1 MDEGVPYNSST
12 FSLILSSAIAFFCVL
27 IVILGGLVSV
37 ATFAVMFASV
47 LAIIYN
53 RFNNKLKEMTG
64 YISKDGVYVDYNY
77 FDGWYQWLRLAYLGV
92 GILFPLLIL
101 DFLGIFIGIGIIFGF
116 FGGLTVA
123 NLIRM
128 IRLRAWAAG
137 TGIRVFKKVETFR
150 EGKAILIKTS
160 FYGRHD

>member
-1 MDEGVPYNSST
+1 MDEGVPYNSSF
-12 FSLILSSAIAFFCVL
+12 FSIILSSIIAFFCVI
-27 IVILGGLVSV
+27 IVILGGFVSV
-37 ATFAVMFASV
+37 VTFAVVFVSI

-53 RFNNKLKEMTG
+53 RFNNKSKEMIG
-64 YISKDGVYVDYNY
+64 YISKNGVYVDYNY
-77 FDGWYQWLRLAYLGV
+77 FDGWYQALRLAYLGAA
-92 GILFPLLIL
+92 ILFPLLIL

-128 IRLRAWAAG
+128 IRLRAWTAD

-150 EGKAILIKTS
+150 EGKAILVKTS
-160 FYGRHD
+160 FYGRHK